1 MPDENKVKWTVDLI
15 TKLQNAKIGDPGR
28 LASIK
33 DALENGRAIYQ
44 SDKNYLK
51 EKFEQLD
58 SSEQGTI
65 GESSDD
71 SKAGKA
77 LFVIS
82 KLQEAELGNQGRL
95 SSLKALLENN
105 QPISE
110 EDSNYLLEKY
120 NQLLKIDTTESKT
133 LNSLDMIKKLREAE
147 IGSSERLDSIQKS
160 LRERIELSQEDE
172 NYLAEKLQQYHKIQ
186 GTESIPQARKIESTK
201 PVTLKKIVKK
211 QPRPVDPDAKFC
223 AYCQRL
229 MRPERD
235 FSVGALVVLLL
246 IGIIPGLIYYFL
258 KAPVCPICKHSQ
270 WQIPPDEEEQ

>member
-1 MPDENKVKWTVDLI
+1 MPDGKKIKWTLDLI
-15 TKLQNAKIGDPGR
+15 EKLQNAKIGDPAR
-28 LASIK
+28 LVSIK
-33 DALENGRAIYQ
+33 DVLEKGKTIYQ
-44 SDKNYLK
+44 SDTKYLK

-71 SKAGKA
+71 SKIKKG

-95 SSLKALLENN
+95 SSLKASLENN
-105 QPISE
+105 QPIPK
-110 EDSNYLLEKY
+110 EDLNYLLEKY

-160 LRERIELSQEDE
+160 LRERTELSQEDE
-172 NYLAEKLQQYHKIQ
+172 NYLAEKIKQYHKIQ
-186 GTESIPQARKIESTK
+186 GTEPMPQARKIESAK

-211 QPRPVDPDAKFC
+211 RPRPVDPDAKYC

-235 FSVGALVVLLL
+235 FSVGALIVLLL
-246 IGIIPGLIYYFL
+246 IGIIPGIIYYFL

-270 WQIPPDEEEQ
+270 WQIPPDEEE